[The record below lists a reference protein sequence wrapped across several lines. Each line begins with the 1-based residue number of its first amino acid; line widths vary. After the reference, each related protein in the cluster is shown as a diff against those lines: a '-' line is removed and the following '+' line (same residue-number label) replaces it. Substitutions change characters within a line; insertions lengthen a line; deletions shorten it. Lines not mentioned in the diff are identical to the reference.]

1 MNRALIVLT
10 GLVAAKGLSA
20 NLVVTVVGYLIV
32 AIIAFGLG
40 YILREYLARTW
51 LKGVQEE
58 SERILAEARTKYR
71 EMELEAKDLALRL
84 REEAEAENKK
94 RRAELRVQEQRLQ
107 QRRESLDRRM
117 DAQEAREKELQ
128 AKEKLI
134 EQRMQMVQGLYDK
147 AAAELERVAGMNREE
162 ARVLLLKQTEE
173 EVRQD
178 MARLIRQVEA
188 EAQEEAERKARD
200 IITLAIQRFASDQV
214 SEVCVSSVPLPND
227 EMKGRIIGRGGRN
240 IRAIENITGVDLVV
254 DDTPEA
260 IILSCFDPVRREVAR
275 VALTKLI
282 VDGRIHPARIE
293 KVVKKAQQEVD
304 NAIREEGERAAYETG
319 VHGLHPELIRLLGRL
334 QFRTSYGQNVLMHSI
349 ETAHLA
355 AMMASEIGA
364 DVEFA
369 KEAGLLHDIGK
380 AIDHEVE
387 GSHALIGAEAA
398 KRLGKAARIVNA
410 IAAHHGEEEPQTIE
424 AILVQAAD
432 AISGARPGARRE
444 SLENYIKRIKALES
458 IADSF
463 EGVEKSYAIQAG
475 REIRIIVKPEVI
487 DDLAAVRLSRDIA
500 KRIEESLEYPGQI
513 RVTVIREVRSVE
525 YAK

>member
-1 MNRALIVLT
+1 MATPVIILACIAAS
-10 GLVAAKGLSA
+10 GLG
-20 NLVVTVVGYLIV
+20 
-32 AIIAFGLG
+32 FGLG
-40 YILREYLARTW
+40 YLLREYLARTRFKE
-51 LKGVQEE
+51 LQEE
-58 SERILAEARTKYR
+58 SERILNEARTKYR
-71 EMELEAKDLALRL
+71 EIELEAKDLALRL
-84 REEAEAENKK
+84 REEAEAENKR

-117 DAQEAREKELQ
+117 DSLEARERELH
-128 AKEKLI
+128 ARERTI
-134 EQRMQMVQGLYDK
+134 EQKEAEVEQIRAQACL
-147 AAAELERVAGMNREE
+147 ELERVAGMDRQE
-162 ARVLLLKQTEE
+162 ARVLLLK
-173 EVRQD
+173 EVEQETRQD
-178 MARLIRQVEA
+178 LARVIRQVEA
-188 EAQEEAERKARD
+188 EVKEEAERKARE

-214 SEVCVSSVPLPND
+214 AETTVSSVPLPND

-240 IRAIENITGVDLVV
+240 IRAIESATGVDLVV

-260 IILSCFDPVRREVAR
+260 IVLSSFDPVRREVAR
-275 VALTKLI
+275 VAVTKLI

-293 KVVKKAQQEVD
+293 KVVKKAQQEVE
-304 NAIREEGERAAYETG
+304 NTIREEGERAAYESG

-334 QFRTSYGQNVLMHSI
+334 RYRTSYGQNVLMHSI

-355 AMMASEIGA
+355 AMMAAEIGA
-364 DVEFA
+364 DVQLA
-369 KEAGLLHDIGK
+369 KEGGLLHDIGK

-387 GSHALIGAEAA
+387 GPHALIGADVA
-398 KRLGKAARIVNA
+398 KRLGKAARVVNC
-410 IAAHHGEEEPQTIE
+410 IAAHHGEEEPQSIE

-444 SLENYIKRIKALES
+444 SLESYVKRIKALED

-475 REIRIIVKPEVI
+475 REVRIIVKPEAI
-487 DDLAAVRLSRDIA
+487 DDLGAVQLSRDIA

-513 RVTVIREVRSVE
+513 RVTVIRETRAVE